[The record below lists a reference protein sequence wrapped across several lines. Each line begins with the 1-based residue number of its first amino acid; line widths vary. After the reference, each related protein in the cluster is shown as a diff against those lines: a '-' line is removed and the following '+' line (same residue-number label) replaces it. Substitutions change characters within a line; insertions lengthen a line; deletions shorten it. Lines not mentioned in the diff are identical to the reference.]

1 MMNHPHDYNTS
12 KYEPSGYQ
20 QIPYPLY
27 PNVPRKK
34 KWLACLLSFFV
45 PGTGHFYLGLM
56 QRGLLIMVLI
66 IIDIFTVVSLA
77 TADQG
82 ASIPL
87 VTLFSLIIP
96 VIYFYNIFDALQATD
111 FVNSRYERGELQ
123 FGDLPGDP
131 LLKLV
136 RGNNLGVVLIGAG
149 ALFFLLSMK
158 PRWFEGLFEVLGS
171 YIGAVVLIAAGLA
184 MFLLESRKK

>member
-1 MMNHPHDYNTS
+1 MHEPHHFDPRDY
-12 KYEPSGYQ
+12 KQ
-20 QIPYPLY
+20 VPYPPYY
-27 PNVPRKK
+27 PKIPKK
-34 KWLACLLSFFV
+34 RKWLACMLSLFI

-56 QRGLLIMVLI
+56 QRGLLIMVLTI
-66 IIDIFTVVSLA
+66 LDIFTVVTLA
-77 TADQG
+77 SAEDG

-131 LLKLV
+131 LQKLM
-136 RGNNLGVVLIGAG
+136 RGNNLGVILIGAG
-149 ALFFLLSMK
+149 GLFFLISMK
-158 PRWFEGLFEVLGS
+158 PRWFEGLFDVLGS
-171 YIGAVVLIAAGLA
+171 YIGAVMLIAAGLA

>member
-1 MMNHPHDYNTS
+1 VNHPHDFDPS
-12 KYEPSGYQ
+12 KYNQ
-20 QIPYPLY
+20 MPYPPLY
-27 PNVPRKK
+27 PKVPRKR
-34 KWLACLLSFFV
+34 KWLACLLSLFI

-56 QRGLLIMVLI
+56 QRGLLLMVLTI
-66 IIDIFTVVSLA
+66 LDIFIVVTLASADGGTSL
-77 TADQG
+77 
-82 ASIPL
+82 PL

-131 LLKLV
+131 LQKLL
-136 RGNNLGVVLIGAG
+136 RGNNLGVILIGAG
-149 ALFFLLSMK
+149 GLFFLFSMK
-158 PRWFEGLFEVLGS
+158 PRWFEGVFEVLGS